1 MYNCNY
7 IKTWLASKKILT
19 QVVLFHRNFK
29 STQNKN
35 VMIYLVTSPSM
46 WIDSQFWW
54 GVFLEI
60 YFSVHRYFRSKW
72 SNVFVRFT
80 LFAMQIKF
88 QKFQRILIFLN
99 FEARPT
105 WWSKWSWFCE
115 NTLVCVMMATLDK
128 WTPWLALGQVVCI
141 SNWWE
146 MKLPVLCESRT
157 QF

>member
-1 MYNCNY
+1 MNWC
-7 IKTWLASKKILT
+7 
-19 QVVLFHRNFK
+19 
-29 STQNKN
+29 
-35 VMIYLVTSPSM
+35 
-46 WIDSQFWW
+46 SQFWW

-60 YFSVHRYFRSKW
+60 YFALHCYFRSKLW
-72 SNVFVRFT
+72 NVFMRFT

-128 WTPWLALGQVVCI
+128 WTPWLALGQVVVRGYALVTGERWSYLSCANLTL
-141 SNWWE
+141 SY
-146 MKLPVLCESRT
+146 KQT
-157 QF
+157 QNLITHWLAVGYCPFS